1 MIPVRTFEGKDVA
14 VFGLGRSG
22 IATCKALM
30 AGGARVYAW
39 DDNDNSRKAAEA
51 AGVPLVDLNRR
62 DWQTFAAL
70 VLSPGIPFRFPEPHR
85 FVRMAQMVGVPTEAT
100 SPLSAEPPVY
110 SPSTVMPTRRAL
122 AW

>member
-51 AGVPLVDLNRR
+51 AKPLADGVYQDL
-62 DWQTFAAL
+62 
-70 VLSPGIPFRFPEPHR
+70 
-85 FVRMAQMVGVPTEAT
+85 
-100 SPLSAEPPVY
+100 
-110 SPSTVMPTRRAL
+110 
-122 AW
+122 